1 MLVVSSFGLSTYIQ
15 SQSTDIGNTINIAGR
30 NRYLTSNFLLELE
43 KVNQSIARIE
53 DLREVAGALNTN
65 ILLLRSG
72 GHIAS
77 SSGDIFLTPLPAK
90 YLDKWDEISEKGTT
104 LKQYVRQL
112 EQGVATSEA
121 SNVSSTSIKK
131 NEPQLSSSSSNSAE
145 ALKDTASIE
154 STASQ
159 LIASSDDL
167 THQLSEDDRIN
178 SQNFVSMQTIFIIGA
193 VILAALYYI

>member
-15 SQSTDIGNTINIAGR
+15 SQSTHIGNTINIAGR

-43 KVNQSIARIE
+43 KVNQSIAQIE

-90 YLDKWDEISEKGTT
+90 YLDKWYEISEKGTT

-167 THQLSEDDRIN
+167 TRQLSEDDRIY